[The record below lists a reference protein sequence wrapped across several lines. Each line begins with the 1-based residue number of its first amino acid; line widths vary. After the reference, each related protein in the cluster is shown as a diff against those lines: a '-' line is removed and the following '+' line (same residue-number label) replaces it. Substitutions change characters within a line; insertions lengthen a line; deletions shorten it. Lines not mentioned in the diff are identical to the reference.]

1 MYYRYKNNSFKR
13 FERGEK
19 MREELYQKE
28 IKDLTQD
35 ELYEILMNC
44 GISSIKKVEF
54 EQGGILFLD
63 DLREEDAFDYKV
75 IDKLD
80 TLGNNSITYKIS
92 DDIEKYETYSTFI
105 NYKVA

>member
-35 ELYEILMNC
+35 ELYEI
-44 GISSIKKVEF
+44 F
-54 EQGGILFLD
+54 
-63 DLREEDAFDYKV
+63 
-75 IDKLD
+75 
-80 TLGNNSITYKIS
+80 
-92 DDIEKYETYSTFI
+92 
-105 NYKVA
+105 